1 MNKKKKKMN
10 KIIKNRTI
18 NLNKNN
24 KGKIKIYFLY
34 DKNINFKIF
43 ID

>member
-1 MNKKKKKMN
+1 MNKKRKKMN

-24 KGKIKIYFLY
+24 KSKIKIYFLY

>member
-1 MNKKKKKMN
+1 MNKKRKKMN

-24 KGKIKIYFLY
+24 KDKIKIYFLY